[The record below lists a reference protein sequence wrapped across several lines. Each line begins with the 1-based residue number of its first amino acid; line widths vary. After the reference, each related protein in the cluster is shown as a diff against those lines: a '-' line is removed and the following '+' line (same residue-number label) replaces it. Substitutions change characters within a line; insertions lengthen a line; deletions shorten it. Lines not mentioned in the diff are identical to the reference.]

1 MIQQLISILD
11 DMDRM
16 LLLISNLSKLHD
28 QLGLSTN
35 ATHILR
41 ICFNELLEHRE
52 HIEKEISC
60 NFATIGPTPLAEN
73 ATILLKEIEDR
84 IKAI

>member
-11 DMDRM
+11 ETDRL
-16 LLLISNLSKLHD
+16 LLLISNLSKLRN

-35 ATHILR
+35 APHILR

-52 HIEKEISC
+52 YINQEISN
-60 NFATIGPTPLAEN
+60 NFAMIGPTLLVEN

-84 IKAI
+84 IQAI